1 MDPAALE
8 KGAEKTLINLVIP
21 AVAVALVFVLRIL
34 TEIKTHTLSV
44 TSATDAGT
52 SLAMYLACIAALEI
66 LSQYEPQISSAI
78 TPIAGAFAAAEFYS
92 AGRLLMAGTGNAAA
106 AALLQEAG
114 KLAAPAAQSAS
125 TSAAQGSDPF
135 GAAKIGS

>member
-1 MDPAALE
+1 M
-8 KGAEKTLINLVIP
+8 INLIIP
-21 AVAVALVFVLRIL
+21 GVAVALVFVLRIL
-34 TEIKTHTLSV
+34 TEIKSHTLSV

-92 AGRLLMAGTGNAAA
+92 AGRLLLAGTGNAAA

-114 KLAAPAAQSAS
+114 KLAAPAQGTS
-125 TSAAQGSDPF
+125 TTSTTAGSDPF
-135 GAAKIGS
+135 GAAKVSN